1 MPRAASYD
9 EDDEPIEGYRL
20 LDFLGKGQFGEVWK
34 AIITASGKE
43 VALKFIDLSYSPAAL
58 KELRALRLTINLR
71 NSHLIPLNNAW
82 LKDFKG
88 KLVKLHDVDMTRQKG
103 KLKELIIEM
112 GLGEKSLAAR
122 LKEVNPD
129 GTEPDEMQGIPTE
142 ELLEYMIGA
151 AKGIDFLNQPD
162 HKLGSGDGP
171 IIHCDIK
178 PDNMMIVSGEV
189 QIADCGVA
197 VALTENVRITKAAFS
212 AAYGAPESIAN
223 KPVPGTDQYS
233 LAISYYELR
242 TGRLPFPDQYGIHE
256 ILAAHANGRLNFSSH
271 LITDHERTVL
281 KWATSLQPRNRY
293 LTCLH
298 MVKQLDQALNG
309 MAPLPPTKIQPAVVI
324 ANPPSRRLPAQ
335 SHPVLTPVQPQTSKT
350 DERAGTFV
358 IGGGGPELVLSAPE
372 LSNPSS
378 AVIEALQRNF
388 PVDES
393 VINLKKVEVKPPDA
407 AVLQPFVLEPGSGH
421 AIPIDPDDPLGDSHP
436 RAVLDRELLGLTM
449 TPNPPSFPLPPPVP
463 APATVKPV
471 ETRKSNPH
479 PRRSNP
485 RETPLPLPPEP
496 QKDPSWLINA
506 KQEEVKSR
514 STPNVAWNRQ
524 IPAATPNKK
533 PLVGIVAGILVVL
546 LLGGGGLFLLI
557 QSGSK
562 TETTSPAEKAIVKGG
577 DGGTTPPTKSADE
590 FKPKPPEKTVTNDDG
605 NKTTPPKVDP
615 SDVAKMAFEQ
625 TWKKVA
631 DASPVTLETTATDAI
646 NTLASDP
653 DGLNRFLQ
661 NLLQHGT
668 QKPDLQPSVSRIL
681 VTDKRFKMLPPE
693 AQGTVFAWHFHAV
706 TATPVKN
713 LYGAFG
719 VPQSVDAGTAIPAV
733 KDLLKAIEDAKKDF
747 DTLPLPSDPKSFQV
761 VALSH
766 ATKAWLEAVE
776 KPNDA
781 TVLKQ
786 LQTTVTAEK
795 VPPLAGALAMEYM
808 RLGKQP
814 IGDLKAVRNRSK
826 DWTAG
831 EATATDIKLIDTTYQ
846 VSLGNHVRNQL
857 NQDAPNWARIAEE
870 CDKDHAN
877 GWANTAALEAKLS
890 ATPQDRSQIDK
901 LLSVAREASKLP
913 QEKEL
918 LQFEKYLNF
927 CYNRQGD
934 GFKKAAELHA
944 DGLVQL
950 YQTNP
955 PELLNTVSRKANAAK
970 VLFEAAKSQQVKVQ
984 ATEKEDVAKDFAKN
998 PYPTSGNHPQW
1009 LQTADELTGK
1019 KRSDIAMH
1027 RYLVK
1032 EDSQLLDRGK
1042 IDETKLADDDLDAA
1056 LAFFALKA
1064 KKSQSDD
1071 QKLIASSQAARCAI
1085 RVMDRERTSIL
1096 TDTHE
1101 LKFNRDYAGLIRKNF
1116 VTPDFLVR
1124 TSTEQEVRA
1133 AKLRLQLADYQFET
1147 YRYAAKPR
1155 PSDEVAKQL
1164 RELYDELPD
1173 NSSDKMEALACH
1185 AYATLWRFVKNGNGD
1200 LVNSATA
1207 DVSSEERVNAMK
1219 VWQQLI
1225 QDAETAT
1232 KANPSPYLAHVTLAW
1247 VGGTEFGSFNG
1258 ITMPVSSKDFYTDQK
1273 AAIAVSKRYQL
1284 VCEKMGDRK
1293 ATGTWAARS
1302 KHLFLLANAIAKS
1315 GGKIS
1320 EVQQYLEEALISNE
1334 KSNLFRDPKRYI
1346 DANQRGLILEDLA
1359 WFCRVNP
1366 KKKYEQALEFLTPAI
1381 GTDPKDDDRIKYRID
1396 IGRCNYRSVIYGA
1409 PDQNKLIEAR
1419 ASLQTVLAVL
1429 KKPEAKTEHILQA
1442 RYWLARIELHDQK
1455 YDEAEKLL
1463 AKTIK
1468 DFADDA
1474 NSREL
1479 VTLTVAMRAK
1489 LALDRIQNG
1498 NDAKQWR
1505 GVLADCISKLGEI
1518 KDNQNLVAYTFLE
1531 DYFRGMEAVTSNKM
1545 MKSHESLQAALIT
1558 ILKLQQTA
1566 NLRIEEPFA
1575 LECLEAVLKHET
1587 IIPESKQ
1594 SAYDSLKDL
1603 RVKFN
1608 WLLAKSDAD
1617 RIDKALL
1624 TRP

>member
-34 AIITASGKE
+34 AVITASGKE

-58 KELRALRLTINLR
+58 KELRALKLTINLR

-88 KLVKLHDVDMTRQKG
+88 KLVKLHEVDMTRQKG

-256 ILAAHANGRLNFSSH
+256 ILAAHANGRLNFSSPF
-271 LITDHERTVL
+271 ITDHERTVL
-281 KWATSLQPRNRY
+281 KWATSLQPKNRY

-350 DERAGTFV
+350 DEPAGTFV
-358 IGGGGPELVLSAPE
+358 IGGAGPELVLSAPE

-393 VINLKKVEVKPPDA
+393 VINLKKVEVKPPGA
-407 AVLQPFVLEPGSGH
+407 SFLQPLVSEPGSGH

-485 RETPLPLPPEP
+485 RETPLPPPEP

-524 IPAATPNKK
+524 IPAATPTNK
-533 PLVGIVAGILVVL
+533 PLVGIIAGVLVAV
-546 LLGGGGLFLLI
+546 LLGGGGLVVVI
-557 QSGSK
+557 QPWHETAK
-562 TETTSPAEKAIVKGG
+562 TTEKAIVKGG
-577 DGGTTPPTKSADE
+577 DSGTTPPTKSAKE
-590 FKPKPPEKTVTNDDG
+590 LKTEPTEKTVTDDDG
-605 NKTTPPKVDP
+605 NNTIPPKVDP
-615 SDVAKMAFEQ
+615 RDVANTEFQQ
-625 TWKKVA
+625 TWKNVA
-631 DASPVTLETTATDAI
+631 DASPNTLETTATDAI
-646 NTLASDP
+646 NKFVSDP

-661 NLLQHGT
+661 NLIQHGT
-668 QKPDLQPSVSRIL
+668 QKPELQPAVSRIL

-693 AQGTVFAWHFHAV
+693 AQGTVFAWHFHDV
-706 TATPVKN
+706 TATPVKQLN
-713 LYGAFG
+713 KAFQSL
-719 VPQSVDAGTAIPAV
+719 QSVDAGTAIPAV
-733 KDLLKAIEDAKKDF
+733 KDLLKAIDDAKKDF
-747 DTLPLPSDPKSFQV
+747 DTLPMPSDPKSLEV

-766 ATKAWLEAVE
+766 ATKAWQEAVE

-781 TVLKQ
+781 TALKQ
-786 LQTTVTAEK
+786 LQATVTAEK
-795 VPPLAGALAMEYM
+795 APPLAGALALESM

-831 EATATDIKLIDTTYQ
+831 EATATEIKLIDTNYQ

-857 NQDAPNWARIAEE
+857 NQDVPNWATIADD

-877 GWANTAALEAKLS
+877 GWANAAALEAKLS

-901 LLSVAREASKLP
+901 LLTVAREASKLP

-934 GFKKAAELHA
+934 GFKKSVEIHA

-970 VLFEAAKSQQVKVQ
+970 VLFEAAKSQQ
-984 ATEKEDVAKDFAKN
+984 ANDDKEFAKN
-998 PYPTSGNHPQW
+998 PYPTNGNHPQW
-1009 LQTADELTGK
+1009 LQTADELAGK
-1019 KRSDIAMH
+1019 KRDDIAMH
-1027 RYLVK
+1027 YYLVK
-1032 EDSQLLDRGK
+1032 ADAKLLDRVK
-1042 IDETKLADDDLDAA
+1042 IDETKIAAEDLDAA

-1064 KKSQSDD
+1064 KRSETND
-1071 QKLIASSQAARCAI
+1071 QKLIAYSQAVRCAI
-1085 RVMDRERTSIL
+1085 RVMDREREKIKTDVDEKSFNEQFAELIQTQFTTQATQLQGKPLDPKALTAIL
-1096 TDTHE
+1096 
-1101 LKFNRDYAGLIRKNF
+1101 L
-1116 VTPDFLVR
+1116 
-1124 TSTEQEVRA
+1124 
-1133 AKLRLQLADYQFET
+1133 LQLVDYQFDT
-1147 YRYAAKPR
+1147 YGYLPDSKLMKP
-1155 PSDEVAKQL
+1155 
-1164 RELYDELPD
+1164 DELAKKLLELHDKLPD
-1173 NSSDKMEALACH
+1173 ESPDKVEALACH
-1185 AYATLWRFVKNGNGD
+1185 AYATLCRFTSGGD
-1200 LVNSATA
+1200 LAETPPVNGSPKER
-1207 DVSSEERVNAMK
+1207 SEPDK
-1219 VWQQLI
+1219 VWQRMI
-1225 QDAETAT
+1225 QDAEKAVR
-1232 KANPSPYLAHVTLAW
+1232 ANPSLYIAHVTLALA
-1247 VGGTEFGSFNG
+1247 GGAEFGQGKNYVVPVKPKSFYSDSQQA
-1258 ITMPVSSKDFYTDQK
+1258 VL
-1273 AAIAVSKRYQL
+1273 VSKHFENACSQ
-1284 VCEKMGDRK
+1284 MGGHK
-1293 ATGTWAARS
+1293 NPYIWATRS
-1302 KHLFLLANAIAKS
+1302 NYFFSLANTIAKS
-1315 GGKIS
+1315 GGATS
-1320 EVQQYLEEALISNE
+1320 EVKRYLDDALISN
-1334 KSNLFRDPKRYI
+1334 KNSNDFRKFKLYK
-1346 DANQRGLILEDLA
+1346 DAYQRGLILEDLA
-1359 WFCRVNP
+1359 WFCQTDA
-1366 KKKYEQALEFLTPAI
+1366 KAKYQEAVDSLNQTRSLPPLGVYVTQH
-1381 GTDPKDDDRIKYRID
+1381 RID
-1396 IGRCNYRSVIYGA
+1396 IGRCLYRAVVYGDGA
-1409 PDQNKLIEAR
+1409 ARPAKLDEAR
-1419 ASLQTVLAVL
+1419 TSLQTVVVG
-1429 KKPEAKTEHILQA
+1429 AKVPSDQILQA
-1442 RYWLARIELHDQK
+1442 KYWLARIELYDLK
-1455 YDEAEKLL
+1455 YSEADKLL
-1463 AKTIK
+1463 VDAIK
-1468 DFADDA
+1468 EPADDVI
-1474 NSREL
+1474 SREFI
-1479 VTLTVAMRAK
+1479 TLAVAMRAK
-1489 LALDRIQNG
+1489 LALDRIQSG
-1498 NDAKQWR
+1498 DDAKQWR
-1505 GVLADCISKLGEI
+1505 GVLEDCITKLDEI
-1518 KDNQNLVAYTFLE
+1518 KVKHKNLVSYSFLE
-1531 DYFRGMEAVTSNKM
+1531 DYFRGMAAVTSNDM
-1545 MKSHESLQAALIT
+1545 VKSKESLQSALIT

-1566 NLRIEEPFA
+1566 NLKIEEPLA

-1587 IIPESKQ
+1587 IIQESKQ

-1603 RVKFN
+1603 RAKFS
-1608 WLLAKSDAD
+1608 WLLVKSDAE